1 MKISSALLQARQ
13 NLDSKGVSNS
23 KLDSLILLTHALFL
37 LGIPFSK
44 EQIIFNPDHELS
56 LEQQQVFFNLILRRS
71 NREPVSHIIG
81 KREFYGEDFLVSK
94 DVLDPRPDSESLIEA
109 VLTNFTDK
117 SQKLKILELGVGS
130 GCLVITLLRSYK
142 IAVGTG
148 VDISD
153 KALVV
158 CQKNAVN
165 HQVADRLQLIKSDLF
180 SAINPQEKFDLIIS
194 NPPYIP
200 SQDIEILEPEV
211 RIHEPR
217 LALDGGK
224 DGLDFYR
231 KIALE
236 AKSFLN
242 KKGQV
247 ILEIGIGQQQEIAD
261 IFTREGFLLL
271 EEKLD
276 LSQVVRVLR
285 FGLVE

>member
-81 KREFYGEDFLVSK
+81 RREFYGEDFLVSK

-117 SQKLKILELGVGS
+117 GQKLKILELGVGS
-130 GCLVITLLRSYK
+130 GCLIITLLRSFK
-142 IAVGTG
+142 LAVGTG

-153 KALVV
+153 KALAI
-158 CQKNAVN
+158 CQKNADN
-165 HQVADRLQLIKSDLF
+165 HQVSDRLNLAKSDLF
-180 SAINPQEKFDLIIS
+180 SGINSQEKFDLIIS

-217 LALDGGK
+217 VALDGGT

-231 KIALE
+231 QIASE
-236 AKSFLN
+236 AKNFL
-242 KKGQV
+242 KEKGQI

-276 LSQVVRVLR
+276 LSGVVRVL
-285 FGLVE
+285 VISN